1 MKYIDLH
8 CDTLMKMAEV
18 NGEESLLDNRITS
31 VDFKRMKESKAM
43 AQFFAI
49 FLLSNDMFK
58 DTGREPIPDDQYILK
73 LRKILLDEVDRNS
86 DIISMAYNYDDLI
99 ENYNNGKMS
108 AFLTI
113 EDGRSVDG
121 KLEKIEKYYN
131 LGIRLI
137 GLTWNYENCFGFP
150 NSTDPNIMNKGLK
163 DFGKE
168 SIEYM
173 NDLGIII
180 DVSHLSDGGFYDVAK
195 ISKKPFIAS
204 HSNARILSNH
214 PRNLTDDMIK
224 LLAEQGGVAGL
235 NFAPGFLN
243 KDITSKESRIEFMVE
258 HLNHMK
264 NIGGEDILALGSDFD
279 GISGN
284 LEIDGSDKMPD
295 LFKFLRKD
303 GWTERLLEKLAYK
316 NALRVIKEVNS

>member
-58 DTGREPIPDDQYILK
+58 DTGREPIPDDEYILK

>member
-137 GLTWNYENCFGFP
+137 GLTWNYENCYGFP

-163 DFGKE
+163 DFGTE

-180 DVSHLSDGGFYDVAK
+180 DVSYLSDGGFYDVAK